1 MARAINWFLKS
12 SLIVAVL
19 LTGFA
24 NLIAQDRPA
33 FADEVYRSDNLDGLE
48 QVPEW
53 LMVQVESALPSEGL
67 NVWVPTGIFAS
78 SSLVRVPRFPR
89 ASRSIEKISK
99 DQVLELQAV
108 RNEQVSAQLAIAA
121 TDTLSDLQVQV
132 SDLKSESGELI
143 PASNVKV
150 RYVKYVPVHRA
161 YTGNTY
167 EDVAGSEGL
176 SGVSGFGGPDVV
188 GDPLIELEKVGVP
201 AFRAQPAWFTVKVPK
216 ENTPGRYEGTIK
228 ITSDQYGVVKLP
240 IQLAV
245 REYSI
250 PDPQNYKFHMDAFMN
265 PSSLASYY
273 GVEAWSDGHWD
284 LIKKYFANL
293 ASLGQK
299 KITTTITEKPWK
311 KPWLNDQMQPQT
323 GTGYQSMVKWVLGS
337 EGEWEFNY
345 EIFDKY
351 VETGLEVG
359 VGPYISAYSMLT
371 FRGAQRLTYLDEQKG
386 KEVTEYLDVKDKRYK
401 EVWTTFLR
409 DFSAHLRQKGWLDQ
423 TYLGFDERPEEL
435 MNRIVGIIDQAAP
448 EFKDK
453 FYVSGTSKVN
463 MFQYAKDL
471 NLGYDFLPGG
481 ERSTDK
487 MDKAIKKRIKEGRL
501 VNFYMTCCSST
512 HPNRYSFS
520 PAVENYLLGW
530 ISLKHNL
537 DGYADW
543 AYNSWPKDVFS
554 FPVFNYPQGDE
565 YFVYPGVEGPMSSIR
580 WELLKE
586 SIEDYELVKILKE
599 QGRISDERL
608 SEAIQLVTQ
617 NPDGRMKDVNTIIEA
632 KNILLH

>member
-1 MARAINWFLKS
+1 MKRNLSFFWFATL
-12 SLIVAVL
+12 LIVIG
-19 LTGFA
+19 LTDIA
-24 NLIAQDRPA
+24 AQDRPA

-423 TYLGFDERPEEL
+423 IYLGFDERPPEL
-435 MNRIVGIIDQAAP
+435 MDHILKIIENSAP
-448 EFKDK
+448 DLRDK
-453 FYVSGTSKVN
+453 IYISGGPDVDK
-463 MFQYAKDL
+463 YAEDIKIE
-471 NLGYDFLPGG
+471 YSYFPGG
-481 ERSTDK
+481 SRSNKKTTEV
-487 MDKAIKKRIKEGRL
+487 IKRRNEVGQPIR
-501 VNFYMTCCSST
+501 FYLTCCGDP
-512 HPNRYSFS
+512 HPNMYTYS
-520 PAVENYLLGW
+520 PAIESRMMPW
-530 ISLKHNL
+530 ISLKYNL
-537 DGYADW
+537 DGYSHW
-543 AYNSWPKDVFS
+543 AYNSWPTLNVFE
-554 FPVFNYPQGDE
+554 FPVFNYTQGDE
-565 YFVYPGVEGPMSSIR
+565 YYVYPGLKGPLSSIR
-580 WELLKE
+580 WELIKE
-586 SIEDYELVKILKE
+586 GIEDFELVQILKDSKNLKNE
-599 QGRISDERL
+599 TLER
-608 SEAIQLVTQ
+608 AIDLATRDSNGQKKHKEDLFRARQ
-617 NPDGRMKDVNTIIEA
+617 
-632 KNILLH
+632 ILFKE